1 MHYIL
6 FIISIVS
13 VYKLI
18 DVDDNGIWEGRR
30 KIKPINL

>member
-1 MHYIL
+1 M

-18 DVDDNGIWEGRR
+18 DVDDNRIWEGR
-30 KIKPINL
+30 KINKKLNQ